1 MEKAKLTKNLKLKIK
16 NAQLTK
22 AAGLD
27 KLKQKLA
34 QAGSSDTKNS
44 PASKAQTKEKSSK
57 KTAGTPAPA
66 PEVDLGATEST
77 ARRIRAK
84 DRSSFAAEPTV
95 TTALPGDASHL
106 TLDAI
111 PAIKAPEITSVTQKE
126 QTLRECTDTSS
137 VQQEEK
143 KESSEETS
151 PETPER
157 IEETP
162 IIRTRTEPKSVVS
175 IKPKFGPT
183 GKHINH
189 LLAKT
194 FKAPAKETKAA
205 STEETTQQQ
214 PRQNDAA
221 SHNNKQQPSG
231 TSSRPASSAPSYRR
245 ESTSNN
251 NNNAKR
257 GSERDRSK
265 RSDESVKAFTGRD
278 RYGLNEGSSKK
289 SQTYN

>member
-44 PASKAQTKEKSSK
+44 PASKAQPKEKGLK
-57 KTAGTPAPA
+57 KTAGTSIPA
-66 PEVDLGATEST
+66 PEAESGITEST

-84 DRSSFAAEPTV
+84 DRSSFAAEEPTAPV
-95 TTALPGDASHL
+95 ALSSDASHL
-106 TLDAI
+106 TLDIVPSAGS
-111 PAIKAPEITSVTQKE
+111 ADSDLSSQKE
-126 QTLRECTDTSS
+126 KTSS
-137 VQQEEK
+137 DTAEVSSSQEDATVPQEEHA
-143 KESSEETS
+143 KEPSERVEK
-151 PETPER
+151 
-157 IEETP
+157 TP

-194 FKAPAKETKAA
+194 FKAPAKEARDAA
-205 STEETTQQQ
+205 PAEET
-214 PRQNDAA
+214 P
-221 SHNNKQQPSG
+221 KQ
-231 TSSRPASSAPSYRR
+231 TRPPVDSAPN
-245 ESTSNN
+245 SNM
-251 NNNAKR
+251 
-257 GSERDRSK
+257 
-265 RSDESVKAFTGRD
+265 
-278 RYGLNEGSSKK
+278 
-289 SQTYN
+289 Q